1 MAESSCIIPD
11 MNSASR
17 VSRSGGSLVN
27 RVPGNAKISR
37 DPASE
42 NGDSIVKMKN
52 ALRVGLCGIGR
63 AGLGM
68 VRRDFQK
75 LPQIK
80 VVAGFDL
87 LEERTRQLAEICS
100 SRIYASYA
108 RMLKDQDVEL
118 VIVAT
123 RSHEHVRMALQALKA
138 GKDVLVEKPMAL
150 NLAGAEKLISA
161 ARKLGRRLFVRQN
174 RRFDVP
180 FLQAME
186 IVRSGKIGKLFAVQL
201 RHGAYQ
207 RRSDWQT
214 IRKYGGGQLLNW
226 GPHLI
231 DWAHQFIGGKAT
243 DVWSDLKRIAA
254 AGDAEDHVKLLM
266 RGENG
271 VVVDIE
277 ISGAA
282 AIPQSPWRLYGT
294 TGSLV
299 IDAKNQCHLKYFD
312 PSRLSRI
319 KAREDTPAA
328 RSGAHVFGGE
338 EIKWIEEKFPAAP
351 AAPKNFWV
359 ELHRSVRT
367 GTQFPI
373 TLEQARENMR
383 VITLAKKGTGF

>member
-1 MAESSCIIPD
+1 

-17 VSRSGGSLVN
+17 VARSGGSSVN
-27 RVPGNAKISR
+27 RLPGNENTSQV
-37 DPASE
+37 PAGA
-42 NGDSIVKMKN
+42 NGDPIVKTKD

-75 LPQIK
+75 LTQIK
-80 VVAGFDL
+80 VIAGFDL

-100 SRIYASYA
+100 SRIYPTYA
-108 RMLKDQDVEL
+108 RMLKDDDVEL

-123 RSHEHVRMALQALKA
+123 RSHEHVPMAIQALKA

-150 NLAGAEKLISA
+150 NLAGADKLISA
-161 ARKLGRRLFVRQN
+161 AKKLDRRLFVRQN
-174 RRFDVP
+174 RRFDLP

-186 IVRSGKIGKLFAVQL
+186 IIRSGKIGKLFAVQL
-201 RHGAYQ
+201 RQGGYQ

-231 DWAHQFIGGKAT
+231 DWAHQFIGGPAA
-243 DVWSDLKRIAA
+243 DVWSDLKQIAA

-277 ISGAA
+277 ISGAT
-282 AIPQSPWRLYGT
+282 AIPQTPWRLYGT
-294 TGSLV
+294 AGTLI
-299 IDAKNQCHLKYFD
+299 IDAKNQCRLKYFD
-312 PSRLSRI
+312 AAQLPRI
-319 KAREDTPAA
+319 TASDETPAG
-328 RSGAHVFGGE
+328 RSGSHFTGGE
-338 EIKWIEEKFPAAP
+338 EIKWIEEEFPAAP
-351 AAPKNFWV
+351 IAPENFWV
-359 ELHRSVRT
+359 ELHRSIRT